1 MGPLEE
7 KDEVIDISSDVVKV
21 KGEDPATTG
30 CLREDRVRTHVGD
43 SQSWV
48 RGQRPGTVCWV
59 LRDYLGVHHS
69 FSPEIESDI
78 RHPRKKE
85 RKKDRKKES
94 VPLGS
99 LMKKPRDR
107 NESPMS
113 V

>member
-1 MGPLEE
+1 VGPLEE

-85 RKKDRKKES
+85 RKIDRKKES
-94 VPLGS
+94 VPLDS
-99 LMKKPRDR
+99 PMKKPRDR